1 MMPRLSQIECEKFF
15 RQLQVVSCWQPLAT
29 ACRFSCDQISRIK
42 WNDNDVGEQKFMM
55 LCQLRQREP
64 ENWAT
69 ILTEGLEDPT
79 VSRMDAA
86 DDVRQFLQRASDG
99 ASSSQMWEKKETA
112 STPHQLKGTRKR
124 PDTQQMKIDTDKNA
138 KRRIQEKDVSRING
152 AQGSD
157 DELSTKENIS
167 PSDGESDGSESGED
181 VCDLAGDAIPPTT
194 PGKKAPLKP
203 NDEQGAGCSSLPPPK
218 VNKKAKGKRPGDANR
233 DDPPKQPCGDR
244 IKIADL
250 SLKLAKRKN
259 NNWYIIAWKDG
270 EDVRTP
276 QKGKTGYYF
285 HCDLRDESGEVV
297 RLAVFIKHKKDC
309 LPVYRM
315 ISKSNKKKPVCLR
328 LLRVED
334 QGETWKK
341 ENKKDCRLVFD
352 HNSEIF

>member
-86 DDVRQFLQRASDG
+86 DDVRQFLQRGSADSIDAANCGTSSSSTSASDG

-194 PGKKAPLKP
+194 PA
-203 NDEQGAGCSSLPPPK
+203 
-218 VNKKAKGKRPGDANR
+218 
-233 DDPPKQPCGDR
+233 CGDR

>member
-86 DDVRQFLQRASDG
+86 DDVRQFLQRGSADSIDAANCGTSSSSTSASDG

-112 STPHQLKGTRKR
+112 STPHQL
-124 PDTQQMKIDTDKNA
+124 
-138 KRRIQEKDVSRING
+138 
-152 AQGSD
+152 
-157 DELSTKENIS
+157 KENIS